1 MRIPHSVR
9 YPGFG
14 CSDDLFSRAV
24 SGKVSSARTSLTSV
38 FGMGTGGTSPPLS
51 PQWYI
56 FGFLARIYLFFFPP
70 LRQIDNCIEH
80 LQDHICQAYFQF
92 ALFSSLRDQALDLLV
107 SVGSTHHCAYTPDL
121 STSSSIRG
129 LTNLCYGISY
139 LEASFTL
146 RCFQRLSH
154 PHFAFLPCRW
164 RDNRCTIGAF
174 IPVLSY

>member
-1 MRIPHSVR
+1 MQRRPIFPCRVR
-9 YPGFG
+9 Q
-14 CSDDLFSRAV
+14 S
-24 SGKVSSARTSLTSV
+24 
-38 FGMGTGGTSPPLS
+38 
-51 PQWYI
+51 I
-56 FGFLARIYLFFFPP
+56 FGANELNFCVRDGNRWDLAAIVTAMVYIRVFSPYISFFLSAF
-70 LRQIDNCIEH
+70 RQIDNCIEH

-146 RCFQRLSH
+146 RCFQRLSR